1 MGLAMDTACQL
12 TDELAF
18 VPVEVREPGQMLKT
32 ALESR
37 ADYRAQ
43 QRREQAARLNSS
55 ATALERVPAV
65 SVFGDYGSIGTS
77 TDSLLPTRA
86 IGFMVRVPVFDGGR
100 RDARR
105 AETSSQLRQEQVRTR
120 DLRSEID
127 MQIRI
132 ALESL
137 ASSAEQLKT
146 AEEGLALAEDEV
158 AHAQRRYEAGFGSSI
173 ELTDA
178 QTRLTRARENRIMA
192 LFGYNIARIDLNSA
206 MGTIRDITQ

>member
-1 MGLAMDTACQL
+1 
-12 TDELAF
+12 
-18 VPVEVREPGQMLKT
+18 
-32 ALESR
+32 
-37 ADYRAQ
+37 
-43 QRREQAARLNSS
+43 
-55 ATALERVPAV
+55 
-65 SVFGDYGSIGTS
+65 
-77 TDSLLPTRA
+77 
-86 IGFMVRVPVFDGGR
+86 VFDGGR

-105 AETSSQLRQEQVRTR
+105 AETSSQLRQEQIRTR